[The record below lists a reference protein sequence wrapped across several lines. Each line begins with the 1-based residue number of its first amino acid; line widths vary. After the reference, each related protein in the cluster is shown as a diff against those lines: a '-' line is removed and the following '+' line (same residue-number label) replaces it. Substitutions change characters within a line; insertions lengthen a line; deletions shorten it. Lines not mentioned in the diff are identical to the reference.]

1 VSAENLPLDLAA
13 KAAEYARDG
22 QGAIADSLESD
33 LEKAR
38 EAPSQITSPS
48 TASDPRLVIAV
59 AVADARRKLVVQ
71 VLAAAIA
78 TGSVDGVDDDDVTIP
93 GDPAPPIVLAAIRS
107 HVAAGVP
114 AGAALRHRLLGSKW
128 SSAKETDLLA
138 ELALAPEVPC
148 SAVVLEELREIRE
161 FERDRER
168 DRSEAA
174 LARRLAHALDE
185 GSEELAETAR
195 TELQEVRRD
204 APRKHDELDLVT
216 LSEVKD
222 EPIEWLVPDRIAI
235 GVVNLVAGEPG
246 VGKSLYATM
255 LAARGSVGGVLP
267 GAAGP
272 CEPFSTLLL
281 AAEDLPARIR
291 ARVLAAGGD
300 PSRICLLRGIRL
312 PSGSSGPIYFAQH
325 LSQLERAIERTNPRL
340 VVFDPAGAFVDPG
353 VDAHKDHE
361 LRPLLEGLARVAERR
376 KVAVLILAHLNK
388 LSGAR
393 ASHRVLGS
401 IAWIAASRSALLL
414 AKGGAE
420 QERVVLAA
428 IKSNLAGL
436 PSAMAFEIKSAG
448 EGGAPYLEA
457 LPGTIKTTADA
468 LVADDRQ
475 DSGGA
480 LGEAAAFLETALA
493 PAGEWR
499 KSADVLKAAKEAGI
513 KEKTLKRARK
523 RLGVEGDKPGKE
535 WLIRL
540 PAPNESQG
548 GQGGQSLKGVD
559 PLGPHPAS
567 TEESGGGPQR
577 ESA

>member
-1 VSAENLPLDLAA
+1 MSAENVAD
-13 KAAEYARDG
+13 KAAEYGRDG
-22 QGAIADSLESD
+22 QGAIADSLSSD

-48 TASDPRLVIAV
+48 TDSDPRLVIAV
-59 AVADARRKLVVQ
+59 AAADARRKLVVQ

-78 TGSVDGVDDDDVTIP
+78 SGSVDGVDDDDVTIP

-114 AGAALRHRLLGSKW
+114 AGAVLRHRLLGSKW

-148 SAVVLEELREIRE
+148 STTVLEELREIRE
-161 FERDRER
+161 IERDRER
-168 DRSEAA
+168 DKSEAA
-174 LARRLAHALDE
+174 AARRLAHALDE

-204 APRKHDELDLVT
+204 APRKHDELDLVA

-300 PSRICLLRGIRL
+300 PSRICLFRGIRL
-312 PSGSSGPIYFAQH
+312 SSGLSGPIYLSEH
-325 LSQLERAIERTNPRL
+325 LPQIERAIERTGPRL
-340 VVFDPAGAFVDPG
+340 VVLDPAGAFVGPG

-388 LSGAR
+388 LTGVNAALR
-393 ASHRVLGS
+393 ILGG
-401 IAWIAASRSALLL
+401 IAWNATSRSTFLL
-414 AKGGAE
+414 AKDGTEKG
-420 QERVVLAA
+420 RVVLAP
-428 IKSNLAGL
+428 IKSNLAEM
-436 PSAMAFEIKSAG
+436 SNAMAFQIKSVAD
-448 EGGAPYLEA
+448 GGAPYLEA
-457 LPGTIKTTADA
+457 IPGMVETTADA
-468 LVADDRQ
+468 LVAVDRP
-475 DSGGA
+475 DRDGA
-480 LGEAAAFLETALA
+480 VGKAVAFLETTLA

-499 KSADVLKAAKEAGI
+499 MSKEVLKAANGAGI
-513 KEKTLKRARK
+513 SSESLKRARK
-523 RLGVEGDKPGKE
+523 RLRTESEKRGKD

-540 PAPNESQG
+540 PVPEE
-548 GQGGQSLKGVD
+548 GQEGQVGSSIKGVD
-559 PLGPHPAS
+559 PLDPLAAS
-567 TEESGGGPQR
+567 TVGTGSRAQKEG
-577 ESA
+577 A